1 MAMDRRPRPSRW
13 AACALLAALAACAP
27 RIDAAGPAVVA
38 PALAGDHV
46 LAADGSR
53 LALRVWPAE
62 GDAKAVIVA
71 VHGFND
77 YSNSFDG
84 PAR

>member
-1 MAMDRRPRPSRW
+1 MMPRPLLSSLS
-13 AACALLAALAACAP
+13 ALACAALAACAP

-62 GDAKAVIVA
+62 GEAKAVIVA
-71 VHGFND
+71 
-77 YSNSFDG
+77 
-84 PAR
+84 